1 MRKILII
8 LILNS
13 CFSISYGQFNDRTT
27 DLKKNLFP
35 SAFRSSITGFS
46 LPADHYAT
54 QLGFFCKKE
63 WALEKRMGMPLRFR
77 IGELAQLN
85 KWEGKRY

>member
-1 MRKILII
+1 MRKVLMTMII
-8 LILNS
+8 NS
-13 CFSISYGQFNDRTT
+13 CIIISYAQTNVPNT

-35 SAFRSSITGFS
+35 SAFRRKITGFS
-46 LPADHYAT
+46 LPADYYST

-77 IGELAQLN
+77 IGELSQLN